1 MSVSSESQDI
11 TQDGLSGVLKR
22 GVGYSVIGV
31 AVSQIVVIVQTIVLG
46 RLLGPVEV
54 GVFTAGTVLMGFL
67 LVFSQGTLAQALIK
81 REGDIEDAAN
91 TVLAANAA
99 TGLLF
104 GIGVLA
110 SAPLIGH
117 LFHDPRVGHIAA
129 ATSGLVL
136 LYLCLS
142 VPEALMQRTFQFKQ
156 RMIIQPAAKIAF
168 AGVSTVFAFLGCGAW
183 AMVYG
188 SYASIT
194 VLLVLSWW
202 MARWRPFRG
211 HISFRLWRE
220 MATFSLPLLLD
231 NVAHSIRDTF
241 QQVLLGRRLGTGD
254 LGQYRYG
261 YQMAG
266 IPAAAIVDVFG
277 YLLFPAFAKLSTD
290 RDRFRGAFLRALGWT
305 WFVALPIG
313 ALLVVLGEP
322 VAVLLFG
329 DEWRPAGSAAMAM
342 AGVAVGAALNA
353 LGVTVIKGGGRV
365 SLVNWLSVLGLVVHL
380 PLIVLLLPFGL
391 IGVGIGLSVTYLLG
405 GCASI
410 LIARSVVDVPF
421 RDIVT
426 SLAPITLSALV
437 AVVVAFPTEHLVLRS
452 DQHFEPV
459 GLTLVM
465 VDCVV
470 FALVYLGALRLL
482 SPSRFR
488 SVRGFAERTA
498 VKLMVPLSGG
508 RK

>member
-1 MSVSSESQDI
+1 MSVTSESQGAA
-11 TQDGLSGVLKR
+11 QDGLSGVLKR
-22 GVGYSVIGV
+22 GVGYSAVGV
-31 AVSQIVVIVQTIVLG
+31 LVCQVVVIVQTIVLG
-46 RLLGPVEV
+46 RLLGPEEV

-104 GIGVLA
+104 GVGVLA

-117 LFHDPRVGHIAA
+117 LFHNERVGQISA
-129 ATSGLVL
+129 ATAGLVL

-142 VPEALMQRTFQFKQ
+142 VPEALMQRTFRFKQ
-156 RMIIQPAAKIAF
+156 RMIIQPVAKIAF
-168 AGVSTVFAFLGCGAW
+168 AGVSTVFALLGYGAW
-183 AMVYG
+183 AMVFG
-188 SYASIT
+188 SYASVIA
-194 VLLVLSWW
+194 LLVLSWW

-211 HISFRLWRE
+211 HFSMRLWRE
-220 MATFSLPLLLD
+220 MAAFSLPLLVD
-231 NVAHSIRDTF
+231 SVTHSVRETF

-266 IPAAAIVDVFG
+266 IPAAAIIDVFG
-277 YLLFPAFAKLSTD
+277 YLLFPAFAKLSSD
-290 RDRFRGAFLRALGWT
+290 RSRFRDAFLRALGWT

-313 ALLVVLGEP
+313 ALLVVVGEP

-329 DEWRPAGSAAMAM
+329 DEWRPAGTAAMAM

-365 SLVNWLSVLGLVVHL
+365 SLVNWLSALGLLVHL

-391 IGVGIGLSVTYLLG
+391 VGVGIGLSVTYLLG
-405 GCASI
+405 GFASI
-410 LIARSVVDVPF
+410 LIARSVVDAPL
-421 RDIVT
+421 RDVVA
-426 SLAPITLSALV
+426 SLAPITVSALV
-437 AVVVAFPTEHLVLRS
+437 AFVVAFPVEHVAVRS

-459 GLTLVM
+459 GLILVA
-465 VDCVV
+465 VDCLL
-470 FALVYLGALRLL
+470 FGLVYLVVLRLV
-482 SPSRFR
+482 SPARFR
-488 SVRGFAERTA
+488 SVRGFAARTA
-498 VKLMVPLSGG
+498 DKLVVPLRSGT
-508 RK
+508 K